1 MSYINDGDIMKI
13 TRESFVDLK
22 PIDNAKAHELVN
34 DDNKVFERKYDGTAG
49 IANVDL
55 EKEEFKIYGRGILK
69 DGSQQEYTNT
79 FPDLLPSVKAF
90 CDKLDFL
97 ADVKNVTLLGEIVVL
112 DKEGNESFKGIESRC
127 NRKKDIDLYAKKF
140 PAQFMIFDV
149 LDLNG
154 DFRLMSFEA
163 RRQEL
168 EWHKE
173 AIEGSDRLSLIEQ
186 RLYPIGKQDL
196 LDKVN
201 SGKYGLEGIVVKDLR
216 NNYFEPALKYKYK
229 CTEDVFWEGAYKEG
243 KGKHEGRVGSLVCYQ
258 YINGKKAEVAQ
269 VGGGLTDSLRN
280 ELMQMIEKG
289 EVSAENPR
297 TLEVQTHELLPSGK
311 MRYPNFVRWRFDKS
325 PVQCTRELKQ
335 PEETKPAVQKFQQ
348 GLNSWI

>member
-1 MSYINDGDIMKI
+1 MEI

-22 PIDNAKAHELVN
+22 VIDSTKVQELVN
-34 DDNKVFERKYDGTAG
+34 DDYKVFERKYDGTAG
-49 IANVDL
+49 IITADL
-55 EKEEFKIYGRGILK
+55 ETGEYKIFGRGTLK
-69 DGSQQEYTNT
+69 DGSQQEYTDA
-79 FPDLLPSVKAF
+79 FPDLLPSVKTF
-90 CDKLDFL
+90 CDKLEFL
-97 ADVKNVTLLGEIVVL
+97 VGVKSVTLLGEIVVL
-112 DKEGNESFKGIESRC
+112 DPEGNESFKGIESRC

-149 LDLNG
+149 LNLNG
-154 DFRLMSFEA
+154 DLRQISFYG

-168 EWHKE
+168 EWHKDV
-173 AIEGSDRLSLIEQ
+173 IEETNRLLLIDQCSTPE
-186 RLYPIGKQDL
+186 GKQDL

-201 SGKYGLEGIVVKDLR
+201 SGKYGYEGIVVKDLR

-243 KGKHEGRVGSLVCYQ
+243 KGKHAGRVGSLVCYQ
-258 YINGKKAEVAQ
+258 YINGKKLEVAQ
-269 VGGGLTDSLRN
+269 VGGGLTDSLRD
-280 ELMQMIEKG
+280 ELMQMIEQG

-311 MRYPNFVRWRFDKS
+311 MRYPNFIRWRFDKS

-335 PEETKPAVQKFQQ
+335 PEEIKPVTQKFKQ
-348 GLNSWI
+348 GLDSWI